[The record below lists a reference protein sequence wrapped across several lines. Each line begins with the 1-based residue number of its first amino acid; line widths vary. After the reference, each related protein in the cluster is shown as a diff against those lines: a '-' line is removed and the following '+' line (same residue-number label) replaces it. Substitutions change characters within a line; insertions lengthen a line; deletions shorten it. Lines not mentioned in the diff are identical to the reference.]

1 MIERDHLVLVKHA
14 PLVEDLKQYGSQ
26 AVQGY
31 YRDPNTPFNIPQ
43 SFPPTPPKGQVCDIW
58 HQQWLISKSFF
69 QHSHI
74 GSSHQR
80 PLCAF

>member
-14 PLVEDLKQYGSQ
+14 PLVEDLKQYGAQ

-43 SFPPTPPKGQVCDIW
+43 SFPPTPPKGQVPQADEEAIKIIK
-58 HQQWLISKSFF
+58 HREIFSNRHSFSPE
-69 QHSHI
+69 QTI
-74 GSSHQR
+74 R
-80 PLCAF
+80 V